1 MGDTYGVLLG
11 RYVKAT
17 TELRNRKEFCPV
29 SSKVEHT
36 TDNRETK
43 ERYLDWVPRYGGT
56 AETVNCGGL

>member
-1 MGDTYGVLLG
+1 MLSGSTPVGLVG

-17 TELRNRKEFCPV
+17 TELRNRKEFYPV

-43 ERYLDWVPRYGGT
+43 ERYLDWVPNM
-56 AETVNCGGL
+56 EVLQSW